1 MAVRTAVGVDDA
13 LGGRACERRGRG
25 EKARSARGDSAGM
38 AWRLQAHRGSGGK
51 QEVAQCVCAHGGHTP
66 SSFWRK
72 EEDDWHGQMGR
83 LGCTGKWAARLGQV
97 TLSLSLFYFYFSI
110 SFALF

>member
-1 MAVRTAVGVDDA
+1 
-13 LGGRACERRGRG
+13 
-25 EKARSARGDSAGM
+25 M

-83 LGCTGKWAARLGQV
+83 LGCTGKWATRLGQV
-97 TLSLSLFYFYFSI
+97 TVSLSFISIFLFLLLCFDLVKILNHFQNS
-110 SFALF
+110 